1 MSNTC
6 GSTLLARFLRICD
19 QQSEAGSSLLALAED
34 LLVGPETAVDVSIRE
49 NGAFVATGVPPTA
62 DAGDDFPDRF
72 VI

>member
-6 GSTLLARFLRICD
+6 GSTLLARLLRICN
-19 QQSEAGSSLLALAED
+19 QQSESSSSFLALAED
-34 LLVGPETAVDVSIRE
+34 LFVGPEAAVDVSIGE
-49 NGAFVATGVPPTA
+49 NGAFVTAGVPPAA